1 MTQTLAP
8 PTRRAPVVRS
18 APTAPRRRRLRPGK
32 AIPYGRAAG
41 PLLVIAVWS
50 VASASGWLDPRL
62 LSAPWTVVETGAE
75 LVANGKL
82 PDSVLTSLRRA
93 GLGFLLGAVVGTAL
107 AVAAGLS
114 RVGEALI
121 DGTVQVKRA
130 IPSLGLIP
138 LLILWLGIGEGFK
151 VIVIAIG
158 VAVTLYIQT
167 HASLTGIDQRYVELA
182 EVVGLSRGRFVR
194 KVVFPGALPGFFVG
208 LRLGV
213 TGSWLFLIVLEQI
226 NATSGIGYLMFQAQ
240 NYGQSDVIVVGLV
253 VYGLFGFVSDAL
265 LRLVERRVL
274 SWRRT
279 LGG

>member
-1 MTQTLAP
+1 MTRTLAP
-8 PTRRAPVVRS
+8 PVLATKTTSPAR
-18 APTAPRRRRLRPGK
+18 TAPRARRLGPGK
-32 AIPYGRAAG
+32 PIPYGRAAG
-41 PLLVIAVWS
+41 PLLVIAIWS

-62 LSAPWTVVETGAE
+62 LSAPWTVVETGIALIE
-75 LVANGKL
+75 NGKL
-82 PDSVLTSLRRA
+82 PESVLTSLQRA
-93 GLGFLLGAVVGTAL
+93 GLGFVLGAVVGTTL
-107 AVAAGLS
+107 AIAAGLS
-114 RVGEALI
+114 RVGESLI

-138 LLILWLGIGEGFK
+138 LLILWLGIGETFK
-151 VIVIAIG
+151 VVVIAIG
-158 VAVTLYIQT
+158 VAVTIYIQT
-167 HASLTGIDQRYVELA
+167 HASLTGIDKRYVELA
-182 EVVGLSRGRFVR
+182 EVVGLSRTQFVR

-253 VYGLFGFVSDAL
+253 VYGLFGFLSDSV
-265 LRLVERRVL
+265 LRLVERRAL

-279 LGG
+279 LAG